1 MQEELSLATFEPNH
15 AQPPYLNS
23 PRSIEACRIHGV
35 NPIELAAVP
44 YEEFRK
50 GFPNDDDAAR
60 RRFDRIDGTY
70 FQFNTMLRSIYRS
83 FSLTISHHFHVF
95 IYRST

>member
-1 MQEELSLATFEPNH
+1 MQEELSLATFEPQY

-35 NPIELAAVP
+35 NPIELVAVP

-50 GFPNDDDAAR
+50 DFPNDDDAAR
-60 RRFDRIDGTY
+60 RRFDRIDGMY
-70 FQFNTMLRSIYRS
+70 LQF
-83 FSLTISHHFHVF
+83 
-95 IYRST
+95 